1 VCGVTLFVLLAFHG
15 AEMVR
20 SEFRS
25 GMTTY
30 SMALPMWIFGM
41 ALPVCAVVLIFRTVQ
56 KAVEDWKAISS
67 GKGLPDEACP
77 PEAMSE

>member
-1 VCGVTLFVLLAFHG
+1 
-15 AEMVR
+15 
-20 SEFRS
+20 
-25 GMTTY
+25 
-30 SMALPMWIFGM
+30 MWIFGM
-41 ALPVCAVVLIFRTVQ
+41 ALPVCALVLIFRTVQ